1 VAVPWPDAL
10 ADRQGLMLSDFESTA
25 WVAQLREGS
34 LEFRGALEGAHVA
47 MVDGLNLAGFAL
59 PAVGN
64 TKGARWTPLDGAAA
78 LIESAGPK

>member
-1 VAVPWPDAL
+1 VATPWPDAL
-10 ADRQGLMLSDFESTA
+10 ADGQGLMLADFEGNA
-25 WVAQLREGS
+25 WAARLRDGA
-34 LEFRGALEGAHVA
+34 LEFRGGLEGGHVA

-59 PAVGN
+59 PGVGE